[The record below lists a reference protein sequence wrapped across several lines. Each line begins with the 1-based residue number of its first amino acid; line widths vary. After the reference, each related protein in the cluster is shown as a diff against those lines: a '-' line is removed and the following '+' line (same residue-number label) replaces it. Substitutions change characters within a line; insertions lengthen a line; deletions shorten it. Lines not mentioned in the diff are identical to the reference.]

1 MSRGS
6 LLQLAPFGLG
16 PPPGARSLA
25 ARRCS
30 TPNLRQAASA
40 LGSVYPVAASPLSPL
55 PRALTARTAFASP
68 LCEPCRPT
76 PSSAPPLGGFGA
88 QKSAP
93 RGGTTTQAKRG
104 RRRASCGASPRTG
117 RGGGVTATP
126 DDAAVTVAGGHARS
140 GPTKRHTGRG
150 EGCGRL
156 KSSGRSEGGEDDA
169 RKTLGH

>member
-55 PRALTARTAFASP
+55 PRCLPVPLGHALRPRHHHSSSSR
-68 LCEPCRPT
+68 RPT
-76 PSSAPPLGGFGA
+76 PSPP
-88 QKSAP
+88 P
-93 RGGTTTQAKRG
+93 
-104 RRRASCGASPRTG
+104 C
-117 RGGGVTATP
+117 
-126 DDAAVTVAGGHARS
+126 
-140 GPTKRHTGRG
+140 
-150 EGCGRL
+150 
-156 KSSGRSEGGEDDA
+156 
-169 RKTLGH
+169 